1 MVSKVITGRSF
12 LGCCRYVCQ
21 DLDRAIVLE
30 TEGVRGHN
38 YKLMADDFEM
48 QQSLRPGKE
57 KAVFH
62 GILSF
67 YPGEKPTDEK
77 MVEIA
82 RSYLD
87 QTGIRDT
94 QYSITKHIDK
104 NHLHLHVIANLVNN
118 RGEAISDSWIGA
130 RGKRIS
136 QELTLKHELKQ
147 ALTKNLELTNL
158 DALSEYEATKYKIY
172 QRINDTLTGCRNL
185 EQLQEK
191 LLKQGIDTIYKYK
204 GQTKVVQGISF
215 KMGEYSYKGSQ
226 IDRQFSY
233 GNLEK
238 ALSLQ
243 QKQTL
248 TLSYERKLS
257 ESLSKSA
264 RLNPNYGRGHGRKLA
279 KEMAKTLDL
288 LMRQEQASEQ
298 MPYELTQEDRRK
310 RQRQRQISR

>member
-12 LGCCRYVCQ
+12 RGCCRYVCQ
-21 DLDRAIVLE
+21 DLDRAVVLE

-67 YPGEKPTDEK
+67 YPGENPSDQQ

-87 QTGIRDT
+87 QAGIRDT

-136 QELTLKHELKQ
+136 QQLTLKHELKQ

-172 QRINDTLTGCRNL
+172 QTITDALTQCQNL
-185 EQLQEK
+185 EQLRIQ
-191 LLKQGIDTIYKYK
+191 LLKRGIDTLYKYK
-204 GQTKVVQGISF
+204 GRTQELQGISF

-238 ALSLQ
+238 TLSLQ

-248 TLSYERKLS
+248 TLSRERRLS

-264 RLNPNYGRGHGRKLA
+264 RVNPDHSHVHGRKMA
-279 KEMAKTLDL
+279 KEMAKTLDM
-288 LMRQEQASEQ
+288 LMRQEQVSEQ
-298 MPYELTQEDRRK
+298 TPYELTQEARRK
-310 RQRQRQISR
+310 RQRQRQIDR

>member
-1 MVSKVITGRSF
+1 MVSKVILGRSF
-12 LGCCRYVCQ
+12 RGCCRYVCQ
-21 DLDRAIVLE
+21 DLDRAVVLE
-30 TEGVRGHN
+30 TEGVRGYD
-38 YKLMADDFEM
+38 YKLMADDFEI

-67 YPGEKPTDEK
+67 YPGEKPMDEK

-87 QTGIRDT
+87 QIGIRNT

-118 RGEAISDSWIGA
+118 RGESISECWIGA
-130 RGKRIS
+130 RGKRVS
-136 QELTLKHELKQ
+136 QQLTLKHELKQ

-158 DALSEYEATKYKIY
+158 EALSEYEATKYKIY
-172 QRINDTLTGCRNL
+172 QKINGTLPDCRNL
-185 EQLQEK
+185 EQLREK

-204 GQTKVVQGISF
+204 GQTKEVQGISF

-233 GNLEK
+233 GNLDK
-238 ALSLQ
+238 TLSLR

-248 TLSYERKLS
+248 TLSHERKPS
-257 ESLSKSA
+257 DSLSKSA
-264 RLNPNYGRGHGRKLA
+264 RLNPYHSHGHGKNLA
-279 KEMAKTLDL
+279 KEMSKTMDMLI
-288 LMRQEQASEQ
+288 RQEQVSEQ
-298 MPYELTQEDRRK
+298 TPYELTQEVRRK
-310 RQRQRQISR
+310 RQRQRQINR